1 MSTAL
6 IQLVPTLATQ
16 ISSWNES
23 TSTTMKHRE
32 GNTSLEP
39 SWSTSSQA
47 QWTPFDRERMDRS
60 SDQITLYLV
69 SVYYTTLQL
78 IHTCPL

>member
-32 GNTSLEP
+32 ENTSREP
-39 SWSTSSQA
+39 SWSTSNQA
-47 QWTPFDRERMDRS
+47 QWTPFDLERMDRS